1 MDALLRL
8 IAEKLK
14 NPFGLVV
21 AIVAGIGALLGA
33 LKSAYEFFL
42 NFPSPWGWIIAVAIV
57 VASTLTALVFLM
69 IVSFRRTYRIP
80 LEQRY
85 ILTEVDQSCHIRKDG
100 FRYFVQRKTYL
111 FFRPPSPDDFFDN
124 QLSSRELD
132 FNELS
137 YTSPDSRVIDT
148 EKISDNLLKLYWEPV
163 SGPVKIGVPYCHE
176 FGCLYPK
183 QNLTDPLVNF
193 ITFSTSGFIKGVMLR
208 VTADRQISH
217 AIAYRRRAGQSLK
230 NAKKIVA
237 YAKKVTRPLA
247 PPIQRIDE
255 HTIEWRHEDISAGEI
270 FYVILFLKE
279 DEAANQPNIAVER
292 DAPQATRPSP

>member
-1 MDALLRL
+1 MDPLLRL
-8 IAEKLK
+8 ITEKLK
-14 NPFGLVV
+14 NPFGLLV

-42 NFPSPWGWIIAVAIV
+42 NFPAPWGWIIAAAIT
-57 VASTLTALVFLM
+57 VASTLTALIFLM

-85 ILTEVDQSCHIRKDG
+85 IFTEVDQSCHIRKDG
-100 FRYFVQRKTYL
+100 LRYFVQRKTYL
-111 FFRPPSPDDFFDN
+111 FFRPPHPDDFFDN
-124 QLSSRELD
+124 QLSSRELNFD
-132 FNELS
+132 ELG

-148 EKISDNLLKLYWEPV
+148 EKISDNLLKLYWEPLAE
-163 SGPVKIGVPYCHE
+163 PVKIGVPYRHE

-183 QNLTDPLVNF
+183 QHLADPLVNF
-193 ITFSTSGFIKGVMLR
+193 ITFSTSGFIKFVALR

-230 NAKKIVA
+230 DASKIVD

-247 PPIQRIDE
+247 PPVQRVDE

-270 FYVILFLKE
+270 FYVVIFLKE
-279 DEAANQPNIAVER
+279 DETANEQQLIPVYAAR
-292 DAPQATRPSP
+292 SR

>member
-14 NPFGLVV
+14 NPFGLIV

-42 NFPSPWGWIIAVAIV
+42 NFPSPWGWIIAVAII
-57 VASTLTALVFLM
+57 VASSLTTLVFLM

-85 ILTEVDQSCHIRKDG
+85 ILTDVDQSCHIRKDG

-111 FFRPPSPDDFFDN
+111 FFRPPNPEDFFDN
-124 QLSSRELD
+124 QLSSRELNFD
-132 FNELS
+132 EMG
-137 YTSPDSRVIDT
+137 YTSTDSRVTDT
-148 EKISDNLLKLYWEPV
+148 EKISDNLLKLYWEPL
-163 SGPVKIGVPYCHE
+163 SGPVKIGVPYRHE

-183 QNLTDPLVNF
+183 QNLTDPLTNF
-193 ITFSTSGFIKGVMLR
+193 ITFSTSGFIKS
-208 VTADRQISH
+208 VTLKVTSDRQISF

-230 NAKKIVA
+230 NANRIVA

-247 PPIQRIDE
+247 PPVHRIDDY
-255 HTIEWRHEDISAGEI
+255 TIEWRHEDILDGEI
-270 FYVILFLKE
+270 FYVVVFLKE
-279 DEAANQPNIAVER
+279 DFDVER
-292 DAPQATRPSP
+292 MV